1 MSVGI
6 LLMTHS
12 PLAGDLLRI
21 AGEILGGR
29 PESAEALEVVNDT
42 PCEALVDASLRL
54 ADDLDDGD
62 GVLILTDVYGATPA
76 NVALALSERR
86 PHTRVL
92 AGVNLPMLLRALNY
106 AKLDLDTVVDRAL
119 EGGRNGVRLCEPHE

>member
-1 MSVGI
+1 
-6 LLMTHS
+6 MTHG

-29 PESAEALEVVNDT
+29 PEKAEALEVINDT
-42 PCEALVDASLRL
+42 PRETLVDRSLRL
-54 ADDLDDGD
+54 ADGLDDGD

-76 NVALALSERR
+76 NVALTLSERR
-86 PHTRVL
+86 PRTRVL

-119 EGGRNGVRLCEPHE
+119 EGGRNGVRLCEPRE